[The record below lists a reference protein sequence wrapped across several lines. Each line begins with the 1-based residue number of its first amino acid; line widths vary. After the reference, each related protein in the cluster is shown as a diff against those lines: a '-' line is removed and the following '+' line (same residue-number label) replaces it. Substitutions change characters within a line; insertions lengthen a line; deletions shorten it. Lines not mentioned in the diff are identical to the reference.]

1 MYQDEKRRD
10 SGLKINKN
18 RNRKIKQEFSISGF
32 PDAQIT
38 ELEGD
43 EPDWRRIKRYLDDVI
58 YFFTASV
65 CSATKVGVFEVEVIF
80 LRAWKMMSGSRT
92 LPIRNTSKRGQRMSE
107 SMRGSTSS
115 TLAKKLTF
123 SRSIALVEY

>member
-43 EPDWRRIKRYLDDVI
+43 EPDWRRIKRYL
-58 YFFTASV
+58 V